1 MLPLGL
7 SCKHQT
13 ISAVLYGEASAQT
26 GSGHYY
32 MAQHPGLRCS
42 RNVRSSVLFRDER
55 WSFKTLYFSF
65 RRFVVQLSIL
75 HSKLRYHRLRGS
87 YDFISNFRV
96 LPVGR
101 DVTGYSMF
109 PKIGAFSYPLIAIQ

>member
-7 SCKHQT
+7 ICKHQT
-13 ISAVLYGEASAQT
+13 IFEILYGDASAPT

-55 WSFKTLYFSF
+55 WSFKAFYFAF
-65 RRFVVQLSIL
+65 RGFVVQLSIL
-75 HSKLRYHRLRGS
+75 HFNIYYRRLRGPIVDS
-87 YDFISNFRV
+87 R
-96 LPVGR
+96 
-101 DVTGYSMF
+101 
-109 PKIGAFSYPLIAIQ
+109 